1 MTTTTT
7 SSSSASANG
16 VSRLSADDVWVPKRV
31 GFRQKYMTRGNLM
44 GFITPII
51 ALSIW
56 EVVARMMH
64 TVYIPPVSQIFAT
77 FFHEWFSP
85 TFHTEAVPS
94 LYRMACGYCWASVVG
109 ITIGIAIGAYK
120 PVWKLLDPVL
130 QFLRATPPTAII
142 PVGILLIGIGD
153 QMKIIVIAFGAM
165 WPILLNSCDGARL
178 VPFERLDTA
187 RIFGL
192 GRLETLIRVILPSA
206 TPMIAAGMRTGLSIS
221 LILIVVSEMIGSTD
235 GLGYYI
241 LQAQRTFAIP
251 EMYGGIVLL
260 AILGYSLNMI
270 FLQIEQRVLSWH
282 YGATARPV

>member
-1 MTTTTT
+1 MSITTTTE
-7 SSSSASANG
+7 A
-16 VSRLSADDVWVPKRV
+16 LSGNPLSMAPVKLT
-31 GFRQKYMTRGNLM
+31 FKEKYLTRGNLTSI
-44 GFITPII
+44 ITPIV
-51 ALSIW
+51 ALLAW
-56 EVVARMMH
+56 ELLARWKH
-64 TVYIPPVSQIFAT
+64 TVYIPPVTQIFWT

-85 TFHTEAVPS
+85 IFRLQAVPS
-94 LYRMACGYCWASVVG
+94 LYRMANGYTFATVVG
-109 ITIGIAIGAYK
+109 ITIGILVGSYRPIY
-120 PVWKLLDPVL
+120 KLLDPVL

-153 QMKIIVIAFGAM
+153 QMKIVVIAFGAM
-165 WPILLNSCDGARL
+165 WPIVLNAADGARM

-192 GRLETLIRVILPSA
+192 SRFETLTRVILPSA
-206 TPMIAAGMRTGLSIS
+206 APMIAAGMRTGLSIS

-251 EMYGGIVLL
+251 EMYGGIVFL
-260 AILGYSLNMI
+260 AILGYTLNMA

-282 YGATARPV
+282 YGATTRTL